1 MNNFGISEESLAK
14 IIAIIDDM
22 REDNESMPIL
32 VEGKR
37 DKKALQEL
45 GFEGDIIV
53 LNSGYTLAD
62 VADAIS
68 KKYRKIIILTDWDK
82 KGSYLAGR
90 IFNLLRD
97 NDVICNLE
105 YRRKLGFYLGPHIST
120 VEELSIF
127 SEKII

>member
-14 IIAIIDDM
+14 IMAIIDDM

-62 VADAIS
+62 VADVIS

-120 VEELSIF
+120 VEELASL
-127 SEKII
+127 KL